1 MEYQF
6 FVKDQQ
12 FRKIPITVR
21 PSSQE
26 DYLETKRKGWDSD
39 WTSEEMQNSMLEKY
53 TFETRRDKDIV
64 ALCAYEDRSGWLS
77 IRISYAESEPGSH
90 PRLVAKRERRKY
102 TEIGRAVIA
111 YGVLLSLQRGY
122 DGTVHFKAQ
131 TTELYNH
138 YKSAYGALDLPSG
151 EPYALI
157 IFGEQAVNLLSQYGG
172 ESL

>member
-1 MEYQF
+1 MDYQF
-6 FVKDQQ
+6 YVRDQQ
-12 FRKIPITVR
+12 FKKVPIVVR
-21 PSSQE
+21 PSMQA
-26 DYLETKRKGWDSD
+26 DYSGTRRRGWDSD
-39 WTSEEMQNSMLEKY
+39 WTSEEMQNPALEKY
-53 TFETRRDKDIV
+53 TFETQEGNDIV

-122 DGTVHFKAQ
+122 DGTVHFKAK
-131 TTELYNH
+131 TTDLYNH
-138 YKSAYGALDLPSG
+138 YRSAYGALDLPSG

-157 IFGEQAVNLLSQYGG
+157 IFGEQAVKLLDYYK
-172 ESL
+172 EV